1 MKLAVVQG
9 VVWGRTMGRNRQ
21 RYNRRESRLPGEWG
35 RTVEAATAQEIE
47 EDEMRVRG
55 MKDHDVK
62 GAELKEKELQPE
74 SGDGPATG
82 APQTAEAGGETN
94 AAQAAP
100 LDAAALKTELEQ
112 MRGERDQLMDRL
124 ARLQA
129 EFENTR
135 RRDVK
140 ERADLR
146 DYAVQRAVEPFL
158 AVMDNFE
165 LALKA
170 DGTLEQLRAGVELIL
185 KQMEEALKGLH
196 VKAVE
201 TVGTQFDPRVHEAL
215 GSIET
220 KEFPD
225 HQVMEEIR
233 RGYKIREKLLRP
245 ALVRIASNSA
255 VVDGAS

>member
-1 MKLAVVQG
+1 VV
-9 VVWGRTMGRNRQ
+9 
-21 RYNRRESRLPGEWG
+21 S
-35 RTVEAATAQEIE
+35 AATAQGIE
-47 EDEMRVRG
+47 EDELRVRG
-55 MKDHDVK
+55 LKDRDVK
-62 GAELKEKELQPE
+62 GGELKEHELKQE
-74 SGDGPATG
+74 GGDGLATD
-82 APQTAEAGGETN
+82 AGVEGS
-94 AAQAAP
+94 AGQVVP
-100 LDAAALKTELEQ
+100 LDEAALKTELKQ
-112 MRGERDQLMDRL
+112 LRGERDQLMDRL
-124 ARLQA
+124 ARMQA
-129 EFENTR
+129 EFENSR
-135 RRDVK
+135 RREVK

-146 DYAVQRAVEPFL
+146 DYAVQHAVEPFL
-158 AVMDNFE
+158 GVMDNFQ

-196 VKAVE
+196 VQAVE
-201 TVGTQFDPRVHEAL
+201 TVGKQFDPRVHEAL

-255 VVDGAS
+255 VVSE